1 MEALVDEGTV
11 FPGLVF
17 NLATIYELCGETARE
32 LKLGLA
38 EKVAA
43 TGREMTNQAFKL

>member
-1 MEALVDEGTV
+1 MEALIDEDVV

-17 NLATIYELCGETARE
+17 NLATIYELCGETAKQ
-32 LKLGLA
+32 LKLELA